1 MATFEPPPSYA
12 EIVIVDETTNK
23 GRFNPIWLKWFL
35 KVVNV
40 LTNSGAVSGTIWHNS
55 TGGLQ
60 GGSANQ
66 YYHLTLSQYSNTYFR
81 SITAFSNLTPSGSPY
96 SYTNSGTTD
105 VDVIVR
111 GGTVSLVEIGR
122 SASYESVGV
131 VAGMF
136 RLSPGDILRVTY
148 TVAPTMRLIPR

>member
-1 MATFEPPPSYA
+1 MPTFEPPPSYA
-12 EIVIVDETTNK
+12 EVVIVDETSGK
-23 GRFNPIWLKWFL
+23 GRFNPLWLKWFL

-66 YYHLTLSQYSNTYFR
+66 YYHLSASQYSNVYFR
-81 SITAFSNLTPSGSPY
+81 SLTAFSAITPSGSPY
-96 SYTNSGTTD
+96 SYTNSSTED

-111 GGTVSLVEIGR
+111 AGTVSLVEIGR
-122 SASYESVGV
+122 GASYESVGA